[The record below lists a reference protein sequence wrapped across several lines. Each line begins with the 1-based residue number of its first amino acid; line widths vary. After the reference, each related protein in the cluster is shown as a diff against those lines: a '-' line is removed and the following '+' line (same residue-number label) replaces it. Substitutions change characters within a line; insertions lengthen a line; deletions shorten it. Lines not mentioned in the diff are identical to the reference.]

1 MTKFNLLSM
10 INKENPIGL
19 FDSGIGGLSVL
30 KQFIKFLPNENYIY
44 LGDTARVPYG
54 NKSVATV
61 KRYAAECTEFLLSK
75 NVKLIVIACNTVSSV
90 AIDDVIAISDVPV
103 IGMITPA
110 ATAAIRATRNGKI
123 GVIGTRATIE
133 SDAYSKAIYSFYDN
147 DLDDD
152 SLISS
157 SESKEFNIKN
167 ITVYNKA
174 CPLFVPLVEEG
185 LINHRATKLIAQDY
199 LENLKT
205 EGIDTLVLGCTHYP
219 LLAQLFTDLM
229 PNVNLIDS
237 GEHSAVAA
245 IRLLGEK
252 NLLNADS
259 DSLIKKPSVKFFVT
273 DIPSTFNEI
282 ANMFLNFDISKPEI
296 VSFGN

>member
-1 MTKFNLLSM
+1 M

-61 KRYAAECTEFLLSK
+61 RRYASECTNFLLSK
-75 NVKLIVIACNTVSSV
+75 EVKLIVVACNTVSSV
-90 AIDDVIAISDVPV
+90 AIDEVSRKSDVPV
-103 IGMITPA
+103 IGMIFPA
-110 ATAAIRATRNGKI
+110 AIAAVRSTRNGKI

-133 SDAYSKAIYSFYDN
+133 SNAYANAILSITENSNPEN
-147 DLDDD
+147 DFTLN
-152 SLISS
+152 S
-157 SESKEFNIKN
+157 SESKELNEKN

-185 LINHRATKLIAQDY
+185 LMNHPATKLIAQEY
-199 LENLKT
+199 LDTLKSEN
-205 EGIDTLVLGCTHYP
+205 IDTLVLGCTHYP
-219 LLAQLFTDLM
+219 LLAQLISELM

-245 IRLLGEK
+245 IRLLGER
-252 NLLNADS
+252 NLLNPNS
-259 DSLIKKPSVKFFVT
+259 ETFIKNPSVKFYVT
-273 DIPSTFNEI
+273 DIPSTFNDI
-282 ANMFLNFDISKPEI
+282 ANMFLNFDIAEPEI
-296 VSFGN
+296 INFGN

>member
-1 MTKFNLLSM
+1 MV
-10 INKENPIGL
+10 NKENPIGL

-30 KQFIKFLPNENYIY
+30 KQFIKFLPNENYVY

-61 KRYAAECTEFLLSK
+61 KRYASECTNFLLSK
-75 NVKLIVIACNTVSSV
+75 NVKLIVVACNTVSSV
-90 AIDDVIAISDVPV
+90 AIEEVSSHSDVPV
-103 IGMITPA
+103 IGMIFPA
-110 ATAAIRATRNGKI
+110 AIASVRSTRNGKI

-133 SDAYSKAIYSFYDN
+133 SNAYTKAILSITKSA
-147 DLDDD
+147 
-152 SLISS
+152 SLENEITISS
-157 SESKEFNIKN
+157 FEPNELKEKN

-185 LINHRATKLIAQDY
+185 LMNHQATRLIAQEY
-199 LENLKT
+199 LEPLKSQN
-205 EGIDTLVLGCTHYP
+205 IDTLVLGCTHYP
-219 LLAQLFTDLM
+219 LLAPLFSELM
-229 PNVNLIDS
+229 PDVNLIDS

-252 NLLNADS
+252 NLLNPNS
-259 DSLIKKPSVKFFVT
+259 DALIKNPSVKFYVT
-273 DIPSTFNEI
+273 DIPSTFNDI
-282 ANMFLNFDISKPEI
+282 AKMFLNFNISEPEI

>member
-1 MTKFNLLSM
+1 MV
-10 INKENPIGL
+10 NKENPIGL

-54 NKSVATV
+54 NKSVTTV
-61 KRYAAECTEFLLSK
+61 KRYASECTNFLLSK
-75 NVKLIVIACNTVSSV
+75 EVKLIVVACNTVSSV
-90 AIDDVIAISDVPV
+90 AIEEVSSHSDVPV
-103 IGMITPA
+103 IGMIFPA
-110 ATAAIRATRNGKI
+110 AIASVRSTRNGKI

-133 SDAYSKAIYSFYDN
+133 SNAYTKAILSITKSASVEN
-147 DLDDD
+147 ENTIN
-152 SLISS
+152 SL
-157 SESKEFNIKN
+157 EPNELKEKN

-185 LINHRATKLIAQDY
+185 LMNHQATRLIAQEY
-199 LENLKT
+199 LEPLKSQN
-205 EGIDTLVLGCTHYP
+205 IDTLVLGCTHYP
-219 LLAQLFTDLM
+219 LLAPLFSELM
-229 PNVNLIDS
+229 PDVNLIDS

-252 NLLNADS
+252 NLLNPNS
-259 DSLIKKPSVKFFVT
+259 DALIKNPSVKFYVT
-273 DIPSTFNEI
+273 DIPSTFNDI
-282 ANMFLNFDISKPEI
+282 AKMFLNFNISEPEI

>member
-1 MTKFNLLSM
+1 M

-54 NKSVATV
+54 NKSVTTV
-61 KRYAAECTEFLLSK
+61 KRYASECTNFLLSK
-75 NVKLIVIACNTVSSV
+75 KVKLIVVACNTVSSV
-90 AIDDVIAISDVPV
+90 AIEEVSSHSDVPV
-103 IGMITPA
+103 IGMIFPA
-110 ATAAIRATRNGKI
+110 AIASVRSTRNGKI

-133 SDAYSKAIYSFYDN
+133 SNAYTKAILSITKSASVEN
-147 DLDDD
+147 ENTIN
-152 SLISS
+152 SL
-157 SESKEFNIKN
+157 EPNELKEKN

-185 LINHRATKLIAQDY
+185 LMNHQATRLIAQEY
-199 LENLKT
+199 LEPLKSQN
-205 EGIDTLVLGCTHYP
+205 IDTLVLGCTHYP
-219 LLAQLFTDLM
+219 LLAPLFSELM
-229 PNVNLIDS
+229 PDVNLIDS

-252 NLLNADS
+252 NLLNPNS
-259 DSLIKKPSVKFFVT
+259 DALIKNPSVKFYVT
-273 DIPSTFNEI
+273 DIPSTFNDI
-282 ANMFLNFDISKPEI
+282 AKMFLNFNISEPEI

>member
-1 MTKFNLLSM
+1 M

-54 NKSVATV
+54 NKSVTTV
-61 KRYAAECTEFLLSK
+61 KRYASECTNFLLSK
-75 NVKLIVIACNTVSSV
+75 KVKLIVVACNTVSSV
-90 AIDDVIAISDVPV
+90 AIEEVSSHSDVPV
-103 IGMITPA
+103 IGMIFPA
-110 ATAAIRATRNGKI
+110 AIASIRSTRNGKI

-133 SDAYSKAIYSFYDN
+133 SNAYTKAILSITKSASVEN
-147 DLDDD
+147 ENTIN
-152 SLISS
+152 SL
-157 SESKEFNIKN
+157 EPNELKEKN

-185 LINHRATKLIAQDY
+185 LMNHQATRLIAQEY
-199 LENLKT
+199 LEPLKSQN
-205 EGIDTLVLGCTHYP
+205 IDTLVLGCTHYP
-219 LLAQLFTDLM
+219 LLAPLFSELM
-229 PNVNLIDS
+229 PDVNLIDS

-252 NLLNADS
+252 NLLNPNS
-259 DSLIKKPSVKFFVT
+259 DALIKNPSVKFYVT
-273 DIPSTFNEI
+273 DIPSTFNDI
-282 ANMFLNFDISKPEI
+282 AKMFLNFNISEPEI

>member
-1 MTKFNLLSM
+1 M

-54 NKSVATV
+54 NKSVTTV
-61 KRYAAECTEFLLSK
+61 KRYASECTNFLLSK
-75 NVKLIVIACNTVSSV
+75 KVKLIVVACNTVSSV
-90 AIDDVIAISDVPV
+90 AIEEVSSHSDVPV
-103 IGMITPA
+103 IGMIFPA
-110 ATAAIRATRNGKI
+110 AIASVRSTRNGKI

-133 SDAYSKAIYSFYDN
+133 SNAYTKAILSITKSASVEN
-147 DLDDD
+147 EITIN
-152 SLISS
+152 SL
-157 SESKEFNIKN
+157 EPNELKEKN

-185 LINHRATKLIAQDY
+185 LMNHQATRLIAQEY
-199 LENLKT
+199 LEPLKSQN
-205 EGIDTLVLGCTHYP
+205 IDTLVLGCTHYP
-219 LLAQLFTDLM
+219 LLAPLFSELM
-229 PNVNLIDS
+229 PDVNLIDS

-252 NLLNADS
+252 NLLNPNS
-259 DSLIKKPSVKFFVT
+259 DALIKNPSVKFYVT
-273 DIPSTFNEI
+273 DIPSTFNDI
-282 ANMFLNFDISKPEI
+282 AKMFLNFNISEPEI